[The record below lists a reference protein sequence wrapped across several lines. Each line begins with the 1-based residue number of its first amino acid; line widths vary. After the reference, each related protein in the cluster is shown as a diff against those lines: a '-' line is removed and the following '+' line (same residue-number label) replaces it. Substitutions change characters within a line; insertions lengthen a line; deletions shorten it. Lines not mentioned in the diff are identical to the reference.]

1 MLRMNHTM
9 RTPTLLA
16 NSIGLSLLLLISLG
30 CGSGRS
36 DLVEV
41 TGKVTLDGQPVEKG
55 KITFEATDGKG
66 GVEGGSIESGKYS
79 VMTTPGSKA
88 VKINSPKVVGQK
100 KTYGTADSPTEEVTQ
115 EAIPK
120 KYNRDTELTID
131 VSDSSLEHDFE
142 LKSK

>member
-1 MLRMNHTM
+1 MMTRK
-9 RTPTLLA
+9 LLA
-16 NSIGLSLLLLISLG
+16 GSIGLSLLLLINAG

-41 TGKVTLDGQPVEKG
+41 TGKVTLDGQPVNQG
-55 KITFEATDGKG
+55 KVTLEATDGKG
-66 GVEGGSIESGKYS
+66 GVEGGSIENGEYS

-100 KTYGTADSPTEEVTQ
+100 KTYGTADSPTEDVTE

-120 KYNRDTELTID
+120 NYNRNTDLKIE
-131 VSDSSLEHDFE
+131 VSSSSLEHDFD

>member
-1 MLRMNHTM
+1 M
-9 RTPTLLA
+9 RIQTPVA
-16 NSIGLSLLLLISLG
+16 CSIGLSLLLLITAG

-41 TGKVTLDGQPVEKG
+41 TGKVTLDGQPVNKG

-66 GVEGGSIESGKYS
+66 GVEGGSIENGEYS
-79 VMTTPGSKA
+79 VKTTLGSKA
-88 VKINSPKVVGQK
+88 VKINSPKVVGER
-100 KTYGTADSPTEEVTQ
+100 KTYGTADSPTEEVST

-120 KYNRDTELTID
+120 QYNRNTELKIE
-131 VSDSSLEHDFE
+131 VSSSSLEHDFD

>member
-1 MLRMNHTM
+1 MTIPIRLTG
-9 RTPTLLA
+9 
-16 NSIGLSLLLLISLG
+16 SIGLSLLLFISLG

-55 KITFEATDGKG
+55 KITLEATDGKG
-66 GVEGGSIESGKYS
+66 GVDGGSIENGEYS
-79 VMTTPGSKA
+79 VMTTLGSKA

-100 KTYGTADSPTEEVTQ
+100 KTYGTADSPTEEVSQ

-120 KYNRDTELTID
+120 QYNRNTNLTMQ
-131 VSDSSLEHDFE
+131 VSDSDREYDFE

>member
-1 MLRMNHTM
+1 M
-9 RTPTLLA
+9 RINQLLA
-16 NSIGLSLLLLISLG
+16 CSIGLSLLLLIAVG

-41 TGKVTLDGQPVEKG
+41 TGKVTLDGQPVSKG
-55 KITFEATDGKG
+55 KITVEATDGKG
-66 GVEGGSIESGKYS
+66 GVEGGSIENGEYS
-79 VMTTPGSKA
+79 VMTTLGSKA

-100 KTYGTADSPTEEVTQ
+100 KTYGTADSPTEEVTT

-120 KYNRDTELTID
+120 KYNQKTELTME
-131 VSDSSLEHDFE
+131 VSSSSLEHNFE

>member
-1 MLRMNHTM
+1 M
-9 RTPTLLA
+9 RTPQLVAGT
-16 NSIGLSLLLLISLG
+16 IGLSLLMLLSFG

-36 DLVEV
+36 GMVEV
-41 TGKVTLDGQPVEKG
+41 TGKVTLDGQPVNKG
-55 KITFEATDGKG
+55 KITLEATDGKG
-66 GVEGGSIESGKYS
+66 GVEGGSIENGEYS

-100 KTYGTADSPTEEVTQ
+100 KTYGTADSPTEEVTA

-120 KYNRDTELTID
+120 NFNKDTELKIEVT
-131 VSDSSLEHDFE
+131 SSSLEHDFD